1 MRVKFKNV
9 CILSAA
15 LLGVIQGLAAQTPG
29 VPPAANTASK
39 SCVGKANKAK
49 VSGYVVLLRLRWD
62 IYAKWKETGVWPDD
76 AEVNKAVEGHSNFW
90 SQQLKQGRAIFAG
103 AMNGDYWDNA
113 AMIVFEAGSPQEA
126 EALVKNDPAVKA
138 HVFQSQVRPFDM
150 LWLTN
155 KYGAD
160 VAVCSESPSPAT
172 PTEKPPTKQK

>member
-9 CILSAA
+9 CVLSAA
-15 LLGVIQGLAAQTPG
+15 LLGAIQGLAAQTPG

-76 AEVNKAVEGHSNFW
+76 AEVNKAVEGHSNYW

-113 AMIVFEAGSPQEA
+113 AMIVFEAASPQEA

-150 LWLTN
+150 FWLTN

-160 VAVCSESPSPAT
+160 AAVCAEGSAT
-172 PTEKPPTKQK
+172 PGQTEKPPANR